1 MSILSVSQLNRYVA
15 FKLHEDTK
23 LRIVFVRGEIANFTR
38 NFRSGHCYFSI
49 CDAEASVRAVMFR
62 TNADRLPFEPQNGL
76 HIILQGSVTLYER
89 DGAYQIN
96 VTDMQPDGVGA
107 QALALQQRREKLAK
121 LGYFDPARKR
131 QLPQFPEKIGIV
143 TSRSGAALHDMLQI
157 LERRYPIG
165 TVCVYPA
172 LVQGEAAPQSI
183 ADALR
188 TAGSDCCDVILM
200 GRGGGSNEDLSA
212 FQSEEVAAAVFHS
225 PVPVISAVGHE
236 TDHCIADEVADLR
249 APTPSAAAELAVPEI
264 AALKYTAA
272 QCAERMQHAIF
283 AILDAKSQRLQ
294 QCRQRF
300 IAAGPE
306 NRLTLLSAR
315 LDTVTEQLHRA
326 IRQILL
332 ERSGALQ
339 MQLERLEAY
348 SPVAILQRGYAL
360 VYHDH
365 MLVRDVDMLRP
376 DDTVTLRLANGT
388 VRANV
393 SVIQKGDPNEI

>member
-15 FKLHEDTK
+15 FKLNEDAK
-23 LRIVFVRGEIANFTR
+23 LRTVLVRGEIANFTR

-49 CDAEASVRAVMFR
+49 CDEEASVRAVMFR
-62 TNADRLPFEPQNGL
+62 FNADRLPFEPKNGM

-107 QALALQQRREKLAK
+107 QALALQQRREKLAR
-121 LGYFDPARKR
+121 LGYFDPERKR

-165 TVCVYPA
+165 TVCIYPA
-172 LVQGEAAPQSI
+172 LVQGDAAPESI
-183 ADALR
+183 AEALR
-188 TAGSDCCDVILM
+188 TAGSDHCDVILM

-212 FQSEEVAAAVFHS
+212 FQSEAVAEAVFRS

-249 APTPSAAAELAVPEI
+249 APTPSAAAELAVPDI
-264 AALKYTAA
+264 HTLQSAVL
-272 QCAERMQHAIF
+272 QCTERMQYAFHT
-283 AILDAKSQRLQ
+283 ILDSKEQTLIRLRQRLS
-294 QCRQRF
+294 
-300 IAAGPE
+300 AAAPE
-306 NRLTLLSAR
+306 NRLTLLSAQ
-315 LDTVTEQLHRA
+315 LDSAADRLHRA
-326 IRQILL
+326 IRQIML
-332 ERSGALQ
+332 EKSGTLQ

-360 VYHDH
+360 VYHDN
-365 MLVRDVDMLRP
+365 MLVRDADMLHP
-376 DDTVTLRLANGT
+376 DDMVTLQLANG
-388 VRANV
+388 
-393 SVIQKGDPNEI
+393 SVLAKVTDIRKEDLS